1 MITAESLAIV
11 QATVGLVREHGT
23 EITSTFYRSMFVTH
37 PELKNLFNMSN
48 QATGGQQQALAS
60 AVYAYA
66 ANINNPAVLEP
77 VLSRIAHKHASLG
90 IKPAQYTIVGKHL
103 LGAVKTVLG
112 DLATAEILAAWDEVY
127 WLLACDLVAR
137 EATLYAQQSARL
149 DKQYWRTL
157 RIERIVQET
166 PDIRSLYLV
175 DPDGAKLPAF
185 VAGQY
190 VSIALENDGLQQIRQ
205 YSLSDH
211 NSQTYWRITVKRE
224 AQTDC
229 PDGFLSNLLHQLTVG
244 DTLKA
249 GIPYGDF
256 VVQADNEA
264 VALISAGVG
273 ITPMVSILN
282 TLAKQ
287 NAALPIRFIHA
298 ARHSTQVALQ
308 TDVATA
314 AQSLSDYRSVFFY
327 ETHDNVTT
335 ADEFVGRMNLE
346 QVALTDLPEKTGY
359 YLCGPLAF
367 MRVQR
372 EWLQAQGVP
381 AERIHYEVFGPDM
394 FTGLQ

>member
-23 EITSTFYRSMFVTH
+23 EITGVFYPSMFAAH

-112 DLATAEILAAWDEVY
+112 ELATPEIMAAWDEVY

-137 EATLYAQQSARL
+137 EATLYAQQQAQL
-149 DKQYWRTL
+149 DAYFWQTL
-157 RIERIVQET
+157 KIERIVQET
-166 PDIRSLYLV
+166 SDTKSLYLV
-175 DPDGAKLPAF
+175 RVDGTALPAF

-190 VSIALENDGLQQIRQ
+190 VSVALEDNGRIQIRQ
-205 YSLSDH
+205 YSLSDSNNQAH
-211 NSQTYWRITVKRE
+211 WRITVKRE
-224 AQTDC
+224 AQMDC
-229 PDGFLSNLLHQLTVG
+229 PAGFLSNLLHQLAVG

-256 VVQADNEA
+256 VVQADDEA
-264 VALISAGVG
+264 VVLISAGVG

-282 TLAKQ
+282 TLVEQ
-287 NAALPIRFIHA
+287 NTALPVRFIHA
-298 ARHSTQVALQ
+298 ARHPAQVALQ
-308 TDVATA
+308 VDVATA
-314 AQSLSDYRSVFFY
+314 AQQLPDYRSVFFY
-327 ETHDNVTT
+327 EIHDNAAT
-335 ADEFVGRMNLE
+335 DEFVGLMDLE
-346 QVALTDLPEKTGY
+346 QVSLVDLPAKAGY

-372 EWLQAQGVP
+372 QWLQAQGVS

-394 FTGLQ
+394 FAGLQ